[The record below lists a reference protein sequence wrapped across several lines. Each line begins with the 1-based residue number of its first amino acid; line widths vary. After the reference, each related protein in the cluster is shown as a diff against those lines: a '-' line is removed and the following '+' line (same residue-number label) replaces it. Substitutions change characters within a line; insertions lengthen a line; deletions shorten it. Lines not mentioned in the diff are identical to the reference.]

1 VLNFPSPEKL
11 FILFVIALI
20 VLGPTRLPG
29 AARTV
34 GKWVG
39 QLRRLASQFQE
50 EVGGALSDPK
60 DALTAA
66 VGTLRSELG
75 DLRSQLTSPNGS
87 DAAGAS
93 PSTSA
98 SPPSNES
105 PVLVPHAAPSSGM
118 PWLPPVPDD
127 PSLN

>member
-1 VLNFPSPEKL
+1 MLNFPGPEKL

-39 QLRRLASQFQE
+39 QLRRLASQFQD
-50 EVGGALSDPK
+50 EVHGALSDPK

-66 VGTLRSELG
+66 VGTLRSEIG
-75 DLRSQLTSPNGS
+75 DLRSQLTG
-87 DAAGAS
+87 AAGVDATTAS
-93 PSTSA
+93 AATSA
-98 SPPSNES
+98 PAMSNES
-105 PVLVPHAAPSSGM
+105 PVLVPPAMASSGM